1 MKISI
6 ENIGQ
11 IEKADIKLDGIT
23 IIAGENNTGK
33 STVGKSLFAIL
44 RGMNNWDTSYLRI
57 CATKLHDKMKDLS
70 VRLEEFC
77 LENTTATRRRTNR
90 ANALVLELCKN
101 EEFIVNVEDYQVTGE
116 KTVLSN
122 NLEEFCEQY
131 IGLYQKNK
139 IDEVRINNS
148 DFFRN
153 WIDDV
158 LEELKEV
165 DLEETHLQGNIIRE
179 SFGTIFRNQYLKYGS
194 NNAKII
200 FDDGEIESCIEL
212 SKTVCTLTKPIRPK
226 SGVYFI
232 ESPKLFDEIGSY
244 LLWGSEQSMLKELMI
259 PNSFSSSNT
268 RIRMMSVYRH
278 GQQYSIESDRQDLP
292 ENVDEVL
299 EMLRETMNGQA
310 DYYAKEGIKFKDKAY
325 DTTFYS
331 QNVSTGLKSVALLE
345 YAVRIG
351 AIQKNDILIL
361 DEPEINLHPEWQLV
375 YARALVCL
383 QKMYNLT
390 LLVTTHSPYFLRA
403 VECFCDL
410 NDVMD
415 KLNVYS
421 VKKDSAQKH
430 TIDDVMTSEYGMS
443 ELYEILSAPFD
454 RLEEEIEE
462 KYGLNGEDE

>member
-1 MKISI
+1 MKICI

-11 IEKADIKLDGIT
+11 IEKADITLDGIT

-33 STVGKSLFAIL
+33 STVGKTLFAIL
-44 RGMNNWDTSYLRI
+44 RRMNNWDTSYLKI
-57 CATKLHDKMKDLS
+57 CATQLHDKMKDLS

-77 LENTTATRRRTNR
+77 LEHTTATRRRTNR
-90 ANALVLELCKN
+90 ANALVLELCN
-101 EEFIVNVEDYQVTGE
+101 SETFIVNVEDYQVTGE
-116 KTVLSN
+116 KTVLVRS
-122 NLEEFCEQY
+122 LECFCRQY
-131 IGLYQKNK
+131 VGLYQKNK
-139 IDEVRINNS
+139 MQELFTKNS
-148 DFFRN
+148 IFFKH
-153 WIDDV
+153 WIEDV
-158 LEELKEV
+158 LKKLKEV

-179 SFGTIFRNQYLKYGS
+179 SFGSIFRNQYLKYGS
-194 NNAKII
+194 DDAKII
-200 FDDGEIESCIEL
+200 FDDGDIETCIEL
-212 SKTVCTLTKPIRPK
+212 SKTACTLSKPIRPK

-244 LLWGSEQSMLKELMI
+244 LLWGSERTMLKELMI
-259 PNSFSSSNT
+259 PNSFSTSNT
-268 RIRMMSVYRH
+268 RMRLVQAYKQRP
-278 GQQYSIESDRQDLP
+278 QYSVEDRSQNLP

-299 EMLRETMNGQA
+299 KMLRETMNGQA

-325 DTTFYS
+325 DMTFYS

-351 AIQKNDILIL
+351 AIQKNDVLIL

-375 YARALVCL
+375 YARALVGL
-383 QKMYNLT
+383 QKMYDLT

-415 KLNVYS
+415 RLNVYS
-421 VKKDSAQKH
+421 VQKNSAQKH
-430 TIDDVMTSEYGMS
+430 VVNDVMTSEYGMS
-443 ELYEILSAPFD
+443 ELYETLSAPFD

-462 KYGLNGEDE
+462 KYGLHGKDD